1 MFIPTNQAMT
11 DYFNSPEGAVLKDRF
26 NTWADVPTDVL
37 PLLLKRH
44 MRTSLIESVPSR
56 FSTMVDEDNSAL
68 PVKKSDIVSTYV
80 GTNGVVYQ
88 TSDVKY
94 VIANNNLWASPLDQQ
109 LRNTLVANL
118 STQLP
123 GWVVASQP
131 LGSAQDTLNVTV
143 TEFNGRYDGK
153 VIVSGEWLLNHQG
166 QLIKRPFRLE
176 GVQTQDGY
184 DEMVKVLASVWSQ
197 EAASIA
203 QEIKRLP

>member
-1 MFIPTNQAMT
+1 M
-11 DYFNSPEGAVLKDRF
+11 
-26 NTWADVPTDVL
+26 
-37 PLLLKRH
+37 
-44 MRTSLIESVPSR
+44 
-56 FSTMVDEDNSAL
+56 
-68 PVKKSDIVSTYV
+68 
-80 GTNGVVYQ
+80 VVYQ

-94 VIANNNLWASPLDQQ
+94 VIANNQGQPDQQ
-109 LRNTLVANL
+109 LRTP
-118 STQLP
+118 SCCTQLP

-184 DEMVKVLASVWSQ
+184 DEIEYWPGRGSRYCARDKAST
-197 EAASIA
+197 
-203 QEIKRLP
+203 LPTFRSNAGSLHIFCTTDMPV

>member
-1 MFIPTNQAMT
+1 MGRAGRCS
-11 DYFNSPEGAVLKDRF
+11 DYLAG
-26 NTWADVPTDVL
+26 
-37 PLLLKRH
+37 
-44 MRTSLIESVPSR
+44 
-56 FSTMVDEDNSAL
+56 
-68 PVKKSDIVSTYV
+68 
-80 GTNGVVYQ
+80 NGVVYQ

-131 LGSAQDTLNVTV
+131 LGSAGYAQCYRNG
-143 TEFNGRYDGK
+143 FNGRYDGK
-153 VIVSGEWLLNHQG
+153 VIVSGEWLLNHRG

-203 QEIKRLP
+203 QR